1 MVGWIGI
8 GVNSL
13 KTLGTVAAIWG
24 TFETIISIIFG
35 SLPSLGILAIFSM
48 LVRLIAFWIISLL
61 VKGLK
66 LDLTRGY
73 PTFLLSVGCFHT
85 IRVLLKMAIFYL
97 IFILFFS

>member
-13 KTLGTVAAIWG
+13 KTLWTVAAIWG
-24 TFETIISIIFG
+24 TFETIISLY
-35 SLPSLGILAIFSM
+35 LPSLGILGIFSM

-66 LDLTRGY
+66 LDLTGGC
-73 PTFLLSVGCFHT
+73 PAFLLSVGCFHT